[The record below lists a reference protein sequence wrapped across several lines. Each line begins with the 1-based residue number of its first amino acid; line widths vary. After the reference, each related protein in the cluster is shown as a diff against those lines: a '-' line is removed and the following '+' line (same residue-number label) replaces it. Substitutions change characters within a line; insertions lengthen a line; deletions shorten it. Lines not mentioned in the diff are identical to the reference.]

1 MEEFSPNKANRFKV
15 LTVLV
20 VAASLSLGVYM
31 YSAKE
36 ITLVLD
42 EKTREI
48 TTYAETVED
57 LLQEEEILLDKLA
70 YVSIPLDTKLDD
82 NMKIII
88 KTPIHWPLAIIWMR

>member
-36 ITLVLD
+36 
-42 EKTREI
+42 R
-48 TTYAETVED
+48 
-57 LLQEEEILLDKLA
+57 
-70 YVSIPLDTKLDD
+70 
-82 NMKIII
+82 
-88 KTPIHWPLAIIWMR
+88 